1 MGSMML
7 KSVTNTKQ
15 FELVASGDTAAQ
27 SQTNDLWGAGLLYL
41 NAIRFTYMRWAI
53 ALSLAAGGLAFRLF
67 PDAFTKLSV
76 DPPQMWPI
84 LLGLAVAGVNIPL
97 SFASR
102 KLNENSPHRTVEMN
116 LWVQVALDL
125 AAVTVLVHYA
135 GSTTTFAPF
144 VYLFHIILA
153 CIFFSRVTSLVITCL
168 AAVVYVSLVLAELHG
183 VLPSSSIML
192 GEVDHIREP
201 VVAMVRSASAIGIWL
216 VIWSLVSLL
225 SSTVQKQD
233 QDLRQANLDLVN
245 ADKEQHKR
253 VVQTVNDL
261 KSSFGGIKTSVELLN
276 LQQKDSMDPIAS
288 AHFTQIYATVL
299 ALENKIRDILMLS
312 KVHLQDGNEV
322 DASCDLKKVMNR
334 VVGAAHEKA
343 WTRNVKVTCDVPE
356 AIVKGLEPHYVM
368 MFTNLLDNAVLY
380 SQSGDTVEVTSI
392 ARDGHQEISVKD
404 QGIGIAEKDL
414 PHIFDEYYR
423 SEEATALHE
432 AAGLGL
438 NIVKEIASAM
448 DLKISVESEFG
459 KGSVFTV
466 IVPRTGDGE
475 NLRPEAGNDD

>member
-1 MGSMML
+1 
-7 KSVTNTKQ
+7 
-15 FELVASGDTAAQ
+15 
-27 SQTNDLWGAGLLYL
+27 
-41 NAIRFTYMRWAI
+41 
-53 ALSLAAGGLAFRLF
+53 
-67 PDAFTKLSV
+67 
-76 DPPQMWPI
+76 
-84 LLGLAVAGVNIPL
+84 
-97 SFASR
+97 
-102 KLNENSPHRTVEMN
+102 
-116 LWVQVALDL
+116 
-125 AAVTVLVHYA
+125 
-135 GSTTTFAPF
+135 
-144 VYLFHIILA
+144 
-153 CIFFSRVTSLVITCL
+153 
-168 AAVVYVSLVLAELHG
+168 
-183 VLPSSSIML
+183 
-192 GEVDHIREP
+192 
-201 VVAMVRSASAIGIWL
+201 MVRSASAIGIWL

-466 IVPRTGDGE
+466 MVPRTGDGE